1 MTSLLLKKGKLGH
14 QLHVMSMDGL
24 LVLIPL
30 LVLYFLTFMESW
42 DQPFVGYTSV
52 LKGPHLFQRLK
63 KKNTVR
69 ISTQELC
76 TKSDGVQVC
85 LLDDRNGHLNGVVF
99 VGDQPLDEVKDDKA
113 LPSLSSPFLPHDK
126 GAKGTSVA
134 DPQLMGLSLSWMDG
148 RPWCC
153 SFSLG
158 ITFGDDP
165 DTSPCCL
172 RTVAD
177 FLTITLYLSMSISEK
192 KVIERVRKV
201 MDGLKGGRV

>member
-52 LKGPHLFQRLK
+52 LKGPHLYQRLK

-85 LLDDRNGHLNGVVF
+85 LLDDRIGHLNGVVF

-113 LPSLSSPFLPHDK
+113 LPHYQALSCPMTRGRRGLPLLI
-126 GAKGTSVA
+126 
-134 DPQLMGLSLSWMDG
+134 PN
-148 RPWCC
+148 
-153 SFSLG
+153 
-158 ITFGDDP
+158 
-165 DTSPCCL
+165 
-172 RTVAD
+172 
-177 FLTITLYLSMSISEK
+177 
-192 KVIERVRKV
+192 
-201 MDGLKGGRV
+201 